1 MALLPR
7 TQLPLLANKSS
18 TCPELTSV
26 VLQEVAREESNIML
40 SNPTT
45 TTVSMIRMPINVKKK
60 SVRHKNDDK
69 TTTLWYKK
77 KLSRK

>member
-26 VLQEVAREESNIML
+26 VLQEVAREDSNIML

-45 TTVSMIRMPINVKKK
+45 TTVSMIRMPINVKSQCAVKMMTK
-60 SVRHKNDDK
+60 LPLCG
-69 TTTLWYKK
+69 TK